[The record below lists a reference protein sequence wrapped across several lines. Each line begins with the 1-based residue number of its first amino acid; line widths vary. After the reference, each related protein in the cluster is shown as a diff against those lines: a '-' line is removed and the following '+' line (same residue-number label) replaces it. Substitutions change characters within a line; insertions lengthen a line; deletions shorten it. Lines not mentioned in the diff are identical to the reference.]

1 MGKSFQSFNIDG
13 LSYKSG
19 TGIQDYLIGQCSD
32 DDRIFK
38 VIRHSDT
45 RDFHCFRIFKESEIL
60 DLIKKNNAV
69 HEIVFKYPRR
79 VYFDVDVKNG
89 EAFNIFELLQNIKV
103 YISKDE
109 VNVYGYKTEESQSY
123 HITLSNTYFE
133 NDDERL
139 KFKEYIGY
147 LKNIMPGVFGKSGK
161 SDSIVDTKVYSI
173 TQAFKCIYQSKPG
186 STKVHNIIKGCPIR
200 DIKNTFI
207 NSFIS
212 DERCPLFG
220 NCGNSEVYKNF
231 LSVGNVPQSKITNIT
246 ENITPLS
253 LPQISKEEYET
264 AEGLLKLCPVYGDE
278 GSDLGHS
285 HRYKVLC
292 FCYWNGLNFEVF
304 SDWFDVDPSNAE
316 LNNKNVSNWHQDVR
330 TRRLNKLK
338 ICWNDIGKQE
348 QYRVSINSFR
358 KYLMNFYPEL
368 DTPNDIN
375 TCRFLSSFKHSGH
388 IMNLPGEYVSTSDFY
403 NAPNSIILF
412 NLCMGGGKTTATL
425 KYLSENPKKSF
436 VWLAPRQTLVL
447 NTTERMRKEFNI
459 KHINHLEVGTNK
471 KKLTDADKLII
482 CNQSLFHLKENNI
495 YDVVII
501 DEIETVLNSW
511 SDDETHKDR
520 METNFNRFC
529 EIIRRAKKVIL
540 LDAFITTKTYNF
552 LNQLFNNQTNY
563 TTYISDKKPPTK
575 KLIQNNNYEELIN
588 KIASEIKQGKKLY
601 IYYAF
606 KTSKNTR
613 DGILDL
619 DYRIKRRI
627 QELDEEEA
635 LTDSEKLKIMKVD
648 TKEYKNSLVYF
659 AESKEKNDLGN
670 VNEKW
675 ATADFIITNT
685 SITVGVNYEG
695 VDYDKIYLLCSGS
708 TGSPRDIIQT
718 SMRIRKTKEDI
729 IELFFFDVIN
739 KDFLKYPKYYNSEDE
754 TYRKLISDVYAEYHA
769 DFVDSFRKF
778 CDLTGYNY
786 DAVPIIKNRESVRK
800 QLFINDLFQSNML
813 IEYSKIPN
821 LDETNKELYENK
833 IFERK
838 ATLIERLAVDKYYF
852 DNTYH
857 YLQKESRCLLW
868 NFKGRS
874 FLSGMKDD
882 IINLIKVDNNI
893 ENLSEL
899 DLKDIKISD
908 KTLEMIK
915 TRFSTTIDNKLKNK
929 IVHKAINN
937 LLGINAI
944 QSKTEDS
951 GRSRGHMFT
960 DLFNTMIKIY
970 DEMTDYNKKMEAEE
984 NNKVQF
990 IEDTNEEECFIE
1002 NRCIEENKEYQLFQ
1016 KLKAQRKQ
1024 IPEELRKY
1032 DLDL

>member
-1 MGKSFQSFNIDG
+1 MSKKFQSFDIDG
-13 LSYKSG
+13 KSYKSG
-19 TGIQDYLIGQCSD
+19 EGVQHHLISQCTN

-38 VIRHSDT
+38 IVREGTT
-45 RDFHCFRIFKESEIL
+45 RNYHCFSIFKENEIL
-60 DLIKKNNAV
+60 DLIQDNKAV
-69 HEIVFKYPRR
+69 HEIVFRYPRR
-79 VYFDVDVKNG
+79 VYFDVDVKKG
-89 EAFNIFELLQNIKV
+89 EKFNLFELIQNIKV

-109 VNVYGYKTEESQSY
+109 INVYGYKTEDSESY

-133 NDDERL
+133 NDDDRL
-139 KFKEYIGY
+139 KFKEYLIY
-147 LKNIMPGVFGKSGK
+147 LKTVYPDCFGCAGK
-161 SDSIVDTKVYSI
+161 SDSIVDTKVYSV

-207 NSFIS
+207 NSFIG

-220 NCGNSEVYKNF
+220 NCGNKEAYNAF
-231 LSVGNVPQSKITNIT
+231 TSVGNVPQSKVSNIVN
-246 ENITPLS
+246 NIRPLQ
-253 LPQISKEEYET
+253 LPQISKEDYET

-285 HRYKVLC
+285 HRYKVMS
-292 FCYWNGLNFEVF
+292 FCYWNGLDWDTFY
-304 SDWFDVDPSNAE
+304 DWFNTNPNDENYE
-316 LNNKNVSNWHQDVR
+316 RFEKNYSNWCESSR
-330 TRRLNKLK
+330 LRRLDKLK
-338 ICWNDIGKQE
+338 PLWNTIGKQE
-348 QYRVSINSFR
+348 QYKISINCFR

-368 DTPNDIN
+368 DAPNDIN
-375 TCRFLSSFKHSGH
+375 TSRFLSSFKSDGVIKQLSGQ
-388 IMNLPGEYVSTSDFY
+388 YVSSSDF
-403 NAPNSIILF
+403 NTLTSIVIF

-425 KYLSENPKKSF
+425 KYLSENPTKSF

-447 NTTERMRKEFNI
+447 NTTERMRKEYNI

-482 CNQSLFHLKENNI
+482 CNQSLFHLKNDSQ

-520 METNFNRFC
+520 METNFERFC
-529 EIIRRAKKVIL
+529 YIIRNAKKVIL
-540 LDAFITTKTYNF
+540 LDAFVTSKTYNF
-552 LNQLFNNQTNY
+552 LQSLYNGNASY
-563 TTYISDKKPPTK
+563 TTYVSDKKPPSK
-575 KLIQNNNYEELIN
+575 KLIQNNDYIGLID
-588 KIASEIKQGKKLY
+588 KIASEIRQGKKLY

-627 QELDEEEA
+627 QELDEADA
-635 LTDSEKLKIMKVD
+635 LTDSEKLKIMKVN

-675 ATADFIITNT
+675 ANADFVITNT

-729 IELFFFDVIN
+729 IELFFFDVLD
-739 KDFLKYPKYYNSEDE
+739 KDFLKYPKYYNSDDDI
-754 TYRKLISDVYAEYHA
+754 YRKLITDVYAEYHA
-769 DFVDSFRKF
+769 DFIDSFKKF

-786 DAVPIIKNRESVRK
+786 DAVPILKNRDNIKK
-800 QLFINDLFQSNML
+800 QIFINDLFESNML

-821 LDETNKELYENK
+821 LDETNKEIYENK

-857 YLQKESRCLLW
+857 YLQKESRCILW
-868 NFKGRS
+868 NFKGRN
-874 FLSGMKDD
+874 FLTGMDD
-882 IINLIKVDNNI
+882 EIINLIKTDNNVDGI
-893 ENLSEL
+893 DKL
-899 DLKDIKISD
+899 DLKDLKISD
-908 KTLEMIK
+908 DTLAKIK
-915 TRFSTTIDNKLKNK
+915 ARFSTTIENKLKNK

-944 QSKTEDS
+944 QSKTEES
-951 GRSRGHMFT
+951 GRSRGHTFS
-960 DLFNTMIKIY
+960 DLFNTMNKIY
-970 DEMTDYNKKMEAEE
+970 IEMKEYEKKMEESSNVE
-984 NNKVQF
+984 F
-990 IEDTNEEECFIE
+990 IDDNTYDVEVERKYFDNDNDFI
-1002 NRCIEENKEYQLFQ
+1002 NFS
-1016 KLKAQRKQ
+1016 KLKKSGQ
-1024 IPEELRKY
+1024 IIPDELKHY